1 MSEDKKIILI
11 YGPMDKKIGAHMLH
25 YFPFFNWVLKFW
37 CCLVCILG
45 KLAVEMIKRESK
57 VRWPVS
63 RFSAVYYIIF
73 TTYYM

>member
-1 MSEDKKIILI
+1 M
-11 YGPMDKKIGAHMLH
+11 
-25 YFPFFNWVLKFW
+25 VLFSM
-37 CCLVCILG
+37 CILG